1 VFRISSEGAVAAGI
15 RRIEAE
21 TGPVALSGTIAQRD
35 LLRRT
40 SEALKSPADL
50 LSAVEDLQAKV
61 ASLQKEVEGHRHA
74 QAMELKRN
82 LLNEI
87 QRPGGAGTMGVLIQE
102 VPLEASAI
110 KDIAFQLKTE
120 AAPLFAVL
128 GSRSGGKPTI
138 TCLIT
143 EELATEKDWN
153 AGKLIRDFARHIKG
167 GGGGQAFFATAGG
180 KDVEGLEAALQA
192 ARTLTQG

>member
-1 VFRISSEGAVAAGI
+1 
-15 RRIEAE
+15 
-21 TGPVALSGTIAQRD
+21 
-35 LLRRT
+35 
-40 SEALKSPADL
+40 
-50 LSAVEDLQAKV
+50 
-61 ASLQKEVEGHRHA
+61 
-74 QAMELKRN
+74 
-82 LLNEI
+82 
-87 QRPGGAGTMGVLIQE
+87 MGVLIQE
-102 VPLEASAI
+102 VPMEASAI

-192 ARTLTQG
+192 ARTLTEG